1 MSPLVI
7 PFWDSCPSA
16 DTWLLGVDF
25 LDRIARQSRRAGFG
39 EVIVR
44 PGSDDIRKLPE
55 RFLIVFPNLLLSDR
69 GWKRLHSLEADCDT
83 LTALSTSDS
92 IALIR
97 SKDADLI
104 RAAFAASR
112 NYPELL
118 SRLRS
123 RLRSDYMGVEGSDS
137 VVFRS
142 ERDREDVETWLL
154 RGLIKDSEGFMSRY
168 LERRISL
175 AVSRRLAKTRVTPD
189 TMTLVSV
196 GIGIIGAVFFVFP
209 RRRSHVLG
217 ALLLWLHSVL
227 DGCDGEL
234 ARLKFAESRRGGL
247 LDFWGDNVVHSAV
260 FLAIALRLY
269 LDRSRALASSLAA
282 LSMGGTLFSAGFVYW
297 TTMRRKPSE
306 GPLFASV
313 VDSTLVKPGE
323 LAAAERI
330 ADQLAR
336 RDFIY
341 LVVALAVLGK
351 VRWFLWMG
359 AVGAPIYFLALTAFK
374 LKNRPASRQQ
384 NPIAQNSQ

>member
-16 DTWLLGVDF
+16 DTRLLGVEF

-39 EVIVR
+39 EVILR

-69 GWKRLHSLEADCDT
+69 AWKRLHSLEAECDT
-83 LTALSTSDS
+83 VTALSTSDS

-97 SKDADLI
+97 SKDANLI

-112 NYPELL
+112 DYPELL
-118 SRLRS
+118 RRLRS
-123 RLRSDYMGVEGSDS
+123 RLRSGYMGVVASDS

-142 ERDREDVETWLL
+142 ERDRENVETWLL
-154 RGLIKDSEGFMSRY
+154 RGLIKDAEGFMSRY

-175 AVSRRLAKTRVTPD
+175 AVSRRLANTRVTPD
-189 TMTLVSV
+189 TMTFVSV

-209 RRRSHVLG
+209 RRRSQVIG
-217 ALLLWLHSVL
+217 ALLFWLHSVL

-269 LDRSRALASSLAA
+269 LDRSRALAFSLAA
-282 LSMGGTLFSAGFVYW
+282 LSVGGTLVSAGFVYW
-297 TTMRRKPSE
+297 TTMRRKPTE